1 MELREITKVSP
12 DKAVLEEINEEAIP
26 DNERTSLDDLFATG
40 TDGNLE
46 VLGIY
51 VENEP
56 VGFFVVRKYKNTRY
70 LAYFAIK
77 VECRS
82 KGIGSKALALLIN
95 RYPNCQIVVEFEA
108 PRNDV
113 KEDDMVVRRRNF
125 YLRNGFHETGCFT
138 FYDGVEFEIACSR
151 PIFVEQE
158 FEGFVE
164 YFGTIVPNY
173 MPKPYRK

>member
-1 MELREITKVSP
+1 MELREITKVSE
-12 DKAVLEEINEEAIP
+12 DKAVLEEINTEAIP

-40 TDGNLE
+40 MDGNLE
-46 VLGIY
+46 VLGVY
-51 VENEP
+51 EENRP

-77 VECRS
+77 AECRS

-108 PRNDV
+108 PRKDAKEND
-113 KEDDMVVRRRNF
+113 MTVRRRNF

-164 YFGTIVPNY
+164 YFVTIVPNY

>member
-1 MELREITKVSP
+1 MELREIMKISE
-12 DKAVLEEINEEAIP
+12 DKAVLEEINTEAIP
-26 DNERTSLDDLFATG
+26 ENERTSLDNLFATG
-40 TDGNLE
+40 ADGNLE

-51 VENEP
+51 EENGP
-56 VGFFVVRKYKNTRY
+56 VGFFVVRKYKSTRY
-70 LAYFAIK
+70 LAYFAINA
-77 VECRS
+77 ECRS
-82 KGIGSKALALLIN
+82 KGIGSKALALLFD
-95 RYPNCQIVVEFEA
+95 RYSHCQIVVEFEA
-108 PRNDV
+108 PRKDA

-125 YLRNGFHETGCFT
+125 YLRNGFHETGWLT

-151 PIFVEQE
+151 PMFDEQE

>member
-1 MELREITKVSP
+1 MELREITKISE
-12 DKAVLEEINEEAIP
+12 DKAVLEEINTEAIP

-40 TDGNLE
+40 ADGNLE

-56 VGFFVVRKYKNTRY
+56 VGFFVVRKYKNTQY

-77 VECRS
+77 AECRS
-82 KGIGSKALALLIN
+82 KGIGSKALAFLID
-95 RYPNCQIVVEFEA
+95 RYPYCQIVVEFEA
-108 PRNDV
+108 PRKDAIGND
-113 KEDDMVVRRRNF
+113 MTVRRRNF
-125 YLRNGFHETGCFT
+125 YLRNGFHETGWFT
-138 FYDGVEFEIACSR
+138 FYDGVEFEIVCSR
-151 PIFVEQE
+151 LMFDEHE
-158 FEGFVE
+158 FESFVE

>member
-1 MELREITKVSP
+1 MELREITKVSE
-12 DKAVLEEINEEAIP
+12 DKVVLEEINTEAISE
-26 DNERTSLDDLFATG
+26 NERTSLDNLFATG
-40 TDGNLE
+40 ADGNLE

-51 VENEP
+51 EENGP
-56 VGFFVVRKYKNTRY
+56 VGFFVVRKYKSTRY
-70 LAYFAIK
+70 LAYFSVKA
-77 VECRS
+77 EWRS
-82 KGIGSKALALLIN
+82 KGIGSKALAFLID

-108 PRNDV
+108 PRKDV
-113 KEDDMVVRRRNF
+113 KEDDMIVRRRNF
-125 YLRNGFHETGCFT
+125 YLRNGFHETGWFT

-151 PIFVEQE
+151 PMFDKHE

>member
-1 MELREITKVSP
+1 MELREITKVSE
-12 DKAVLEEINEEAIP
+12 DKVVLEEINTEAISE
-26 DNERTSLDDLFATG
+26 NERTSLDNLFATG
-40 TDGNLE
+40 ADGHLE

-51 VENEP
+51 EENGP
-56 VGFFVVRKYKNTRY
+56 VGFFVVRKYKSTRY
-70 LAYFAIK
+70 LAYFAVK
-77 VECRS
+77 AEWRS
-82 KGIGSKALALLIN
+82 KGIGSKALALLID

-108 PRNDV
+108 PRKDV
-113 KEDDMVVRRRNF
+113 KEDDMIVRRRNF
-125 YLRNGFHETGCFT
+125 YLRNGFHETGWFT

-151 PIFVEQE
+151 PMFDKHE